1 MLHTHIGGIALTNS
15 TTRHAVLGGWLECAF
30 SQDAPTN
37 FKITNQGP
45 APHLVLGFLFVETL
59 MPKGLQR
66 QSHLVSPSG
75 LRADDAAAYLGMGK
89 TKFLELVDKGK
100 IPRAFTIDSIKIW
113 DRFDLDAVIDAA
125 KEDTPTENNS
135 SIKSWGDK

>member
-1 MLHTHIGGIALTNS
+1 VTNS
-15 TTRHAVLGGWLECAF
+15 ATRHAVLGGWLECAF

-45 APHLVLGFLFVETL
+45 APHLVLVFLFVETL

-66 QSHLVSPSG
+66 QSHLISPSG

-89 TKFLELVDKGK
+89 TKFLEWL
-100 IPRAFTIDSIKIW
+100 IRAQYREHSQSTISRFGTGSIST
-113 DRFDLDAVIDAA
+113 R
-125 KEDTPTENNS
+125 
-135 SIKSWGDK
+135 